1 MFPST
6 INTIH
11 PIPSIDTMPMPM
23 IMSMSMSMSPARMSP
38 MAMMIMP
45 HAHTHTPMPMFVRI
59 NPMSMPVMLV
69 PMLVPIMFMSPMPMF
84 VPRMS
89 MMMMVMMMR
98 DHRAILIEFDAPWKG
113 PGTLRRGQRPAGR
126 DISLLVI
133 RVLFKLFVIS
143 IVQYLELFLYGIS
156 ACGWV

>member
-1 MFPST
+1 
-6 INTIH
+6 
-11 PIPSIDTMPMPM
+11 
-23 IMSMSMSMSPARMSP
+23 
-38 MAMMIMP
+38 
-45 HAHTHTPMPMFVRI
+45 
-59 NPMSMPVMLV
+59 
-69 PMLVPIMFMSPMPMF
+69 MF

-98 DHRAILIEFDAPWKG
+98 DHRAILIEFDASRKRTRP
-113 PGTLRRGQRPAGR
+113 LRRGQRPAGR